1 MLPQA
6 ILKSMQLTA
15 DSVRVPA
22 PSNPKEL
29 NHRVQHASPVA
40 TVMVTSVLVALLVY
54 AMISIIAGKAGLI
67 AQQSLRKQLHAM
79 EERLNILKAQNAS
92 LSEELESLVRDPEKI
107 AREARKMGYVAPDEY
122 IVRIVTPQSPVVDL
136 GSMEM
141 IRDTLVLRAQESPG
155 ISDILI
161 KKIAIGTA
169 VFVFLIGILLSLFRL
184 TIQKPGTSLRGSNK
198 ATQLTPQ

>member
-1 MLPQA
+1 
-6 ILKSMQLTA
+6 MQFTA

-22 PSNPKEL
+22 PSNPKEQK
-29 NHRVQHASPVA
+29 HRVHHASPVS
-40 TVMVTSVLVALLVY
+40 TVMLTSVLVALLVY

-67 AQQSLRKQLHAM
+67 AQQSLGKQLQAM

-136 GSMEM
+136 GSMEL

-155 ISDILI
+155 ISDMLI

-169 VFVFLIGILLSLFRL
+169 VFVFLIGIMFSLFRL
-184 TIQKPGTSLRGSNK
+184 MIQKPDPSLPGNNK

>member
-1 MLPQA
+1 ML
-6 ILKSMQLTA
+6 
-15 DSVRVPA
+15 
-22 PSNPKEL
+22 
-29 NHRVQHASPVA
+29 
-40 TVMVTSVLVALLVY
+40 TSVLVALLVY

-67 AQQSLRKQLHAM
+67 AQQSLGKQLQAM

-136 GSMEM
+136 GSMEL

-155 ISDILI
+155 ISDMLI

-169 VFVFLIGILLSLFRL
+169 VFVFLIGIMFSLFRL
-184 TIQKPGTSLRGSNK
+184 MIQKPDPSLPGNNK